1 MPLDAERVQWKD
13 SLCQMDSGKV
23 FEKTEVAEMVP
34 LSQCHLPSQFRGR
47 VTFGETSQ
55 DDRNPELS
63 NSKVMQGAYRDR
75 QKGVAVCCY
84 SQAEPDKMNLPFF
97 INLHI

>member
-34 LSQCHLPSQFRGR
+34 LSQCHLPSRFRGR

-55 DDRNPELS
+55 VDRNPELS
-63 NSKVMQGAYRDR
+63 NSKSCKVHTEIGKKAWLLAAIAR
-75 QKGVAVCCY
+75 QSPTK
-84 SQAEPDKMNLPFF
+84 
-97 INLHI
+97 